1 MHYPYDLLALIPLGL
16 LAGVL
21 TTVAGMGGGMM
32 LVVALSLI
40 WDPRIA
46 LVSTAPALLVGNAH
60 RAYLYRAQVARHIAR
75 PFILGAIPGSF
86 LGGLAVVALPEML
99 LNVVLVLMTLLAFAR
114 AAGLF
119 RWEPSSA
126 QLAPAG
132 AFIGA
137 TAATGGGAGMLVGPL
152 FLSAGLRGEA
162 YIATI
167 AVAAVAMHIGRL
179 AAYGIGGLVSAATL
193 QHAAILVVA
202 ILVGNGL
209 GAKLRRHVSA
219 TMSTRI
225 ELGTLTLAVIGSL
238 LGLA

>member
-1 MHYPYDLLALIPLGL
+1 MTFPHDLLTLVPLGL

-32 LVVALSLI
+32 LVVVLSLL
-40 WDPRIA
+40 WDPRVA
-46 LVSTAPALLVGNAH
+46 LASTAPALLVGNAH
-60 RAYLYRAQVARHIAR
+60 RAYLYRAQLARKIAR
-75 PFILGAIPGSF
+75 PFVLGALPGSF
-86 LGGLAVVALPEML
+86 VGGLAVVALPVML
-99 LNVVLVLMTLLAFAR
+99 LDVTLVLMTLLAFAR

-119 RWEPSSA
+119 RWEPSA
-126 QLAPAG
+126 RQLAPAG
-132 AFIGA
+132 VVIGA

-167 AVAAVAMHIGRL
+167 AVAAVAMHLGRI
-179 AAYGIGGLVSAATL
+179 AAYGLGGLIDQTTL
-193 QHAAILVVA
+193 LHAAVLTVA
-202 ILVGNGL
+202 ILFGNAL
-209 GAKLRRHVSA
+209 GAKLRRHVDEK
-219 TMSTRI
+219 MSTRL